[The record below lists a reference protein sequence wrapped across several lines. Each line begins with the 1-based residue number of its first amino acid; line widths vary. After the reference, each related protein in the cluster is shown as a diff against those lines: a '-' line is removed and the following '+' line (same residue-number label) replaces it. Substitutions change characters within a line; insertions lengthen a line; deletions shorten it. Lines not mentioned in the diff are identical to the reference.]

1 MKIVSNINPNIFREY
16 DIRGIY
22 GTDITE
28 DVAYTIGK
36 SFGTY
41 IKKDGNYTTIIG
53 YDNRE
58 SSPIIAN
65 ALIKGITD
73 AGVNVIN
80 LGLVTTP
87 MYYFGKYYYG
97 LNTGI
102 MITAS
107 HNPKEYNGFKLS
119 FLKIGNV
126 YGQLIM
132 TFRDFTNKGEFAKG
146 TGKVEIKDIKNEYL
160 NLFKDSIN
168 LGNRPLKVV
177 VDCGNGT
184 GSIIIK
190 DILDQFKINYYP
202 LYCESDSNFPNHH
215 PDPSVHENIAD
226 LRKKV
231 VELGYDLGLAVDGD
245 ADRIGVVDE
254 KGNVISADLYMIII
268 YRNIVNKM
276 RNKKALFDVK
286 CSKTL
291 IDELKKLGI
300 EPNMYRTGNSYMN
313 MMMQE
318 GDYDFG
324 GEYSG
329 HVFFRDKFPGFDDGI
344 YAGMRLIEILSHTDK
359 PLSSL
364 LDGINKYYATE
375 ELKFKVTD
383 ESKFDI
389 VEEVKKYAISKNYQ
403 FVDIDGIRVEFDD
416 GWALIRC
423 SNTGPNITARFEANT
438 KKRLKDIQDE
448 FINVLN
454 KAIEEKSN
462 I

>member
-1 MKIVSNINPNIFREY
+1 
-16 DIRGIY
+16 
-22 GTDITE
+22 
-28 DVAYTIGK
+28 
-36 SFGTY
+36 
-41 IKKDGNYTTIIG
+41 
-53 YDNRE
+53 
-58 SSPIIAN
+58 
-65 ALIKGITD
+65 
-73 AGVNVIN
+73 
-80 LGLVTTP
+80 
-87 MYYFGKYYYG
+87 
-97 LNTGI
+97 
-102 MITAS
+102 
-107 HNPKEYNGFKLS
+107 
-119 FLKIGNV
+119 
-126 YGQLIM
+126 
-132 TFRDFTNKGEFAKG
+132 
-146 TGKVEIKDIKNEYL
+146 
-160 NLFKDSIN
+160 
-168 LGNRPLKVV
+168 
-177 VDCGNGT
+177 
-184 GSIIIK
+184 
-190 DILDQFKINYYP
+190 
-202 LYCESDSNFPNHH
+202 
-215 PDPSVHENIAD
+215 
-226 LRKKV
+226 
-231 VELGYDLGLAVDGD
+231 
-245 ADRIGVVDE
+245 
-254 KGNVISADLYMIII
+254 
-268 YRNIVNKM
+268 
-276 RNKKALFDVK
+276 
-286 CSKTL
+286 
-291 IDELKKLGI
+291 
-300 EPNMYRTGNSYMN
+300 MN

-318 GDYDFG
+318 GDYEFG